1 MEKKSIKFHLAGYS
15 IYQKRVTTINHA
27 FASAIAPVD
36 KYDSAK
42 LDAALRALNQEP
54 DGDLCCVYC
63 GEPSET
69 WDHLVA
75 LVKDGELN
83 GYGHQIGN
91 LVPCCKR
98 CNSKK
103 GAKDWITHLRKE
115 VAEDAEFERRRMVIS
130 SYLADYAFPVD
141 IKRAEETSPD
151 KWKRYCEI
159 KNEIIRLMKEADT
172 LTEELRGV
180 VAGYSTSHF

>member
-1 MEKKSIKFHLAGYS
+1 LKKKSIKFHLAGYS

-36 KYDSAK
+36 KYEPEK
-42 LDAALRALNQEP
+42 LDAALRLLNQEP

-63 GEPSET
+63 GKPSET
-69 WDHLVA
+69 WDDLVG
-75 LVKDGELN
+75 LVKNGELN
-83 GYGHQIGN
+83 GYGHQLGN

-103 GAKDWITHLRKE
+103 GTKNWIEHLREE
-115 VAEDAEFERRRMVIS
+115 VPEDAEFEKRSRLIS
-130 SYLADYAFPVD
+130 SYLERYASPVD
-141 IKRAEETSPD
+141 SRRAKEKSPA
-151 KWKRYCEI
+151 KWKRFCQI
-159 KNEIIRLMKEADT
+159 KDEIIRLMKEADT

-180 VAGYSTSHF
+180 VAG

>member
-1 MEKKSIKFHLAGYS
+1 
-15 IYQKRVTTINHA
+15 
-27 FASAIAPVD
+27 
-36 KYDSAK
+36 
-42 LDAALRALNQEP
+42 
-54 DGDLCCVYC
+54 
-63 GEPSET
+63 
-69 WDHLVA
+69 
-75 LVKDGELN
+75 
-83 GYGHQIGN
+83 
-91 LVPCCKR
+91 
-98 CNSKK
+98 
-103 GAKDWITHLRKE
+103 
-115 VAEDAEFERRRMVIS
+115 MVIS